1 MQKVN
6 FRTINGLQLRDML
19 ATGNDVPLHLP
30 TPRNITVGDDI
41 ELTHGDRTKP
51 TPISTVKV
59 THVHTWSTADGKQVQ
74 NLIVHAALCILMI
87 MGGTNIVSAQ
97 VQTDCTLN
105 GNTVSCTSVDTGARN
120 REYAA
125 MGSQLGQAL
134 GAGILRLRARHAEA
148 SEGKAWRKEQAKRAK
163 NWCTA
168 IGTPHESNPYTG
180 THCN

>member
-1 MQKVN
+1 MEKQ
-6 FRTINGLQLRDML
+6 
-19 ATGNDVPLHLP
+19 
-30 TPRNITVGDDI
+30 ITSFVLKFVLGAV
-41 ELTHGDRTKP
+41 L
-51 TPISTVKV
+51 V
-59 THVHTWSTADGKQVQ
+59 
-74 NLIVHAALCILMI
+74 ALGAIA
-87 MGGTNIVSAQ
+87 VSAQ

-163 NWCTA
+163 NWCTV